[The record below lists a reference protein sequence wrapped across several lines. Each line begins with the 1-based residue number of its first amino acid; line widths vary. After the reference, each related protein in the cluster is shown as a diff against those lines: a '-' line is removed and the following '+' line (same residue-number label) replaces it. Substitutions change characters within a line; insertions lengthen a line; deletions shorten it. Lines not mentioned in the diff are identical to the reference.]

1 MMRKVSILYTEKS
14 SILLQ
19 RRMQSSWMRVM
30 KKIFLH
36 SASQMMTMNL
46 WSDPSTPTG
55 ACTRPRGPS
64 AGWTSTTP
72 GRARTGGSRGRWR
85 PRTRRSETRNARRE
99 MKPLGILSAMSGN
112 VIRELQNIVK
122 NFKRR
127 LQRIK
132 GRLKSFKRNKEK
144 REKKLLEA
152 SDQNAF
158 GMNDMEEQ
166 LKQLEGQYTDSDEDS
181 EDLENE
187 LGDEDDDDDVDD
199 KTLDSE
205 ESEELVNDLYCV
217 VCDKMFKTLGAK
229 EKCERSKK
237 HKENLDKLIEEME
250 AEENNHNELS
260 ASDED
265 NYSEIKSD

>member
-55 ACTRPRGPS
+55 ACTRPRDPS

-99 MKPLGILSAMSGN
+99 MKPLGILSAMSGKWSLLISHPSMLSSFWMN
-112 VIRELQNIVK
+112 RKRDKRVAEYSKKLQEKAAENKRKTEEFQKKQREE
-122 NFKRR
+122 R
-127 LQRIK
+127 
-132 GRLKSFKRNKEK
+132 
-144 REKKLLEA
+144 KKLLEVR
-152 SDQNAF
+152 SLTIINF
-158 GMNDMEEQ
+158 G
-166 LKQLEGQYTDSDEDS
+166 
-181 EDLENE
+181 
-187 LGDEDDDDDVDD
+187 
-199 KTLDSE
+199 
-205 ESEELVNDLYCV
+205 
-217 VCDKMFKTLGAK
+217 
-229 EKCERSKK
+229 
-237 HKENLDKLIEEME
+237 H
-250 AEENNHNELS
+250 
-260 ASDED
+260 
-265 NYSEIKSD
+265 EI